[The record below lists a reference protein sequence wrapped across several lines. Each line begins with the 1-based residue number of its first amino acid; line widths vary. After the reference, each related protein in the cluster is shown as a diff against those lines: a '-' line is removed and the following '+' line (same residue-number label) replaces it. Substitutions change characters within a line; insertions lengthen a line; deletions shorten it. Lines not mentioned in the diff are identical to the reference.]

1 MILTSVTLLL
11 LAAVF
16 GLYMAVRIFGGA
28 APPWSAVILHG
39 LLAAS
44 GLVVLLYA
52 LYAGMQSLPLVIGAV
67 LLVVAALGGFYM
79 MSFQLRKAPPP
90 KAVVVIHA
98 LAAVAGV
105 VCLLS
110 SVLGLA

>member
-1 MILTSVTLLL
+1 MILTSVILLL
-11 LAAVF
+11 IAAVF

-28 APPWSAVILHG
+28 APPWGAVILHG

-67 LLVVAALGGFYM
+67 LLVIAALGGFYM
-79 MSFQLRKAPPP
+79 VSFQLRKAPPP
-90 KAVVVIHA
+90 KAVVVVHA

-110 SVLGLA
+110 NVLGMA

>member
-1 MILTSVTLLL
+1 MIVTAIALFL

-16 GLYMAVRIFGGA
+16 GLYMAARIFGGA
-28 APPWSAVILHG
+28 TPPWAAVIMHG

-52 LYAGMQSLPLVIGAV
+52 LYSGMQGMALMIGAGLLVI
-67 LLVVAALGGFYM
+67 AALGGFFM
-79 MSFQLRKAPPP
+79 VTFQLRKAPPP

-105 VCLLS
+105 VCLLGN
-110 SVLGLA
+110 VLGVA